1 MNDFVFTGK
10 VSINEFC
17 AHNSYWRSN
26 CNECIK
32 ACPFE
37 ALAIDFDNK
46 VVVLDCI
53 GCGVCYSSCENDAV
67 DLSRNE
73 DIEII
78 KEVEKP
84 SFGCIF
90 AEGENKVSCVTR
102 ISENLI
108 TYFVLKFGY
117 INIYTGDCNNCKFKN
132 SLEVFGK
139 NLNKAKEILKAF
151 DIDAESIKIE
161 QAKSSE
167 PFEPNL
173 GIARRNILKIK
184 EHLPKRNFL
193 IELVKE
199 NIKNRA
205 CYDGTINLSINDN
218 CDFCSICESV
228 CPKGA
233 IIIEKDQTAVIYFNP
248 SVCSACKNCIDA
260 CPKNAIS
267 EERAFVGDLIPKALK
282 LFERPKKTCSCGN
295 IYYTNAEICPEC
307 EIKNKKKQELLSY
320 VKDLF

>member
-10 VSINEFC
+10 VSINELC
-17 AHNSYWRSN
+17 AHNSYWKSS

-46 VVVLDCI
+46 VVVVDCI
-53 GCGVCYSSCENDAV
+53 GCGVCYSACENDAI
-67 DLSRNE
+67 DLGRNT

-78 KEVEKP
+78 KGVENP

-90 AEGENKVSCVTR
+90 SQGENKLSCVSR
-102 ISENLI
+102 ITENLI
-108 TYFVLKFGY
+108 VYFVLKFGY
-117 INIYTGDCNNCKFKN
+117 INIYMGDCSNCKFKN
-132 SLEVFGK
+132 SLEIFEK
-139 NLNKAKEILKAF
+139 NLNKAKQILEAF
-151 DIDAESIKIE
+151 CINTESVKIK

-184 EHLPKRNFL
+184 ENIPKRSFL

-199 NIKNRA
+199 NIKNHA
-205 CYDGTINLSINDN
+205 FYPGIINLSIADT

-233 IIIEKDQTAVIYFNP
+233 IIIEKDQTAAIYFNP

-260 CPKNAIS
+260 CPKNALS
-267 EERAFVGDLIPKALK
+267 EEKAFVNDFIPKALK
-282 LFERPKKTCSCGN
+282 LFEKPKKICSCGN
-295 IYYTNAEICPEC
+295 IYYTDKEICPEC